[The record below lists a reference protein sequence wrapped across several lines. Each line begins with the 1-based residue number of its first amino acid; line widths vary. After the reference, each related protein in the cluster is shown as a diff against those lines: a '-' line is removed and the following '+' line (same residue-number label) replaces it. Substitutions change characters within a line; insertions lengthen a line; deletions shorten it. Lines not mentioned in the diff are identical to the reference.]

1 MLFSR
6 IMTQIPVIGGF
17 KQMPSRRKLASA
29 ICDELEKV
37 VGYLEGNSEPMRKI
51 FAWHEEI
58 A

>member
-37 VGYLEGNSEPMRKI
+37 VGYLEGNREHMR
-51 FAWHEEI
+51 
-58 A
+58 